1 MLTSPVQEKGIRKGQ
16 IQKTKDKF
24 FVKSHLYIT
33 FATQTI
39 NRLNTMSSKLTLTLR
54 LMARYKYLIVVVLG
68 VAFVGFIDDDSLL
81 QLVRYNIKVAKL
93 KEEIAVQNERNEA
106 ATRQLQELRKDP
118 KSIERIARERYFMK
132 SDDEDIFV
140 LSDDPSLE
148 SNSDPTITSE

>member
-1 MLTSPVQEKGIRKGQ
+1 
-16 IQKTKDKF
+16 
-24 FVKSHLYIT
+24 
-33 FATQTI
+33 
-39 NRLNTMSSKLTLTLR
+39 MSSKLTLTLR